1 MFGVKSRQT
10 TERNRAKLPS
20 NFAPNYRLKF
30 KKVLKLLRISRKSS
44 IFALDFKIVK
54 KTCIRNVSQ
63 TNC

>member
-30 KKVLKLLRISRKSS
+30 KKSTETLAYI
-44 IFALDFKIVK
+44 K
-54 KTCIRNVSQ
+54 KK
-63 TNC
+63 